1 MYTPLSAQIALGVLS
16 LAQASC
22 AAMIRTARDFVA
34 DVGEMSA
41 SKSGGLVALSKRNP
55 KNGER
60 DCHRLM
66 TNQCRLALPLQQH
79 YLDLK
84 DGAPQI
90 PFLRVRDWMQMMLD
104 HNSSHILCG
113 LIRPDA
119 KRESAI
125 WKAFWNN
132 WERQEPNHPVFARA
146 RAGEVELERCVPLLV
161 HGDEGRSKKRLPF
174 LVVNVHSILGR
185 GIDVGLRSA
194 ARKRYLKMLPNF
206 TGHSYTNRFLVAA
219 LPKSA
224 YTGRNSYVFDV
235 LLETVAAE
243 LCHTANV
250 GVKDR
255 SGKQWWALCLGVV
268 GD

>member
-1 MYTPLSAQIALGVLS
+1 
-16 LAQASC
+16 
-22 AAMIRTARDFVA
+22 MIRTARDFVA

-161 HGDEGRSKKRLPF
+161 HGDEGRSKNRLPF

-255 SGKQWWALCLGVV
+255 SGKQWWAFCLGVV